1 MGGRSGGG
9 GLGRGLR
16 RERYWR
22 RGLRERGVLGAE
34 PEGRGELGLGLKN
47 LEERERGKSK
57 QGGVVGNWCGAFAD

>member
-16 RERYWR
+16 RARYWR
-22 RGLRERGVLGAE
+22 RGLRERGVLGAG

-47 LEERERGKSK
+47 LEESERGKSK
-57 QGGVVGNWCGAFAD
+57 